1 VTRFLIRRIVG
12 AIVVLL
18 VITLATYW
26 LFYAVPNTLHS
37 NPAVLYAGRSPSPAT
52 VAAVSHK
59 LGLDQPFW
67 TQYWDFVKGIF
78 LGRTYSAGPGDS
90 NVCHAPCLG
99 YSFITSQPVWS
110 QIISDLPVDIS
121 LTIGAAILWLISGV
135 SIGVLS
141 ALRRGSIFDR
151 SMMTVALAGVS
162 LPIYFTGLL
171 ALGVFSYGSF
181 AGLGWLKIFPN
192 PHFVPFTENPLSWAR
207 NLILPWV
214 CLAFLYAALYARLT
228 RATMLE
234 TMGEDYI
241 RTARA
246 KGLTERRVIVR
257 HGLRAALTPIVTIF
271 GLDVGLLLGSAV
283 LTEIV
288 FGYVGIGKLAITAIG
303 TRDLPVVLGVTLFA
317 AFFVVVANIIVDVL
331 YAYVDPRVT
340 YT

>member
-1 VTRFLIRRIVG
+1 VVRFIIRRLIG
-12 AIVVLL
+12 AVFVLL
-18 VITLATYW
+18 VISVVTYW
-26 LFYAVPNTLHS
+26 LFYAVPNFLHS

-67 TQYWDFVKGIF
+67 TQYWEFLKGIF
-78 LGRTYSAGPGDS
+78 VGRTYGVGTGSI

-99 YSFITSQPVWS
+99 YSFINNEPVWG
-110 QIISDLPVDIS
+110 QITSDLPVDIS
-121 LTIGAAILWLISGV
+121 LAIGAAIIWLVSGV
-135 SIGVLS
+135 AIGVLS

-151 SMMTVALAGVS
+151 GAMTIALAGVS

-171 ALGVFSYGSF
+171 ALATFSFGPS
-181 AGLGWLKIFPN
+181 WLRLFPN
-192 PHFVPFTENPLSWAR
+192 PHFVGFFDNPISWAH
-207 NLILPWV
+207 NLVLPWL

-246 KGLTERRVIVR
+246 KGLSERRVIVK
-257 HGLRAALTPIVTIF
+257 HGLRAALTPIITIF
-271 GLDVGLLLGSAV
+271 GLDVGLLLGGAV

-288 FGYVGIGKLAITAIG
+288 FGYVGIGKLAITSIG

-340 YT
+340 YS

>member
-1 VTRFLIRRIVG
+1 VIRFLIRRVVG
-12 AIVVLL
+12 GLVVLL
-18 VITLATYW
+18 IITLVTYW
-26 LFYAVPNTLHS
+26 LFYAVPNVFHS

-67 TQYWDFVKGIF
+67 SQYWHFLKGIVI
-78 LGRTYSAGPGDS
+78 GRTYGAGTPS
-90 NVCHAPCLG
+90 PNVCHAPCLG
-99 YSFITSQPVWS
+99 FSFINNEPVWKE
-110 QIISDLPVDIS
+110 IVSDLPVDIS

-135 SIGVLS
+135 ATGVLS

-151 SMMTVALAGVS
+151 SAMTVALAGVS

-171 ALGVFSYGSF
+171 GLAIFSFGPS
-181 AGLGWLKIFPN
+181 WLRLFPN
-192 PHFVPFTENPLSWAR
+192 PHFVGFTSNPISWAH
-207 NLILPWV
+207 NLILPWI

-234 TMGEDYI
+234 TMSEDYI

-246 KGLTERRVIVR
+246 KGLTERRVIVK

-283 LTEIV
+283 LTEQV
-288 FGYVGIGKLAITAIG
+288 FGYVGIGKLAIISINS
-303 TRDLPVVLGVTLFA
+303 RDLPVVLGVTLFA

-340 YT
+340 YS